1 MSDRLRV
8 GVISSV
14 HGIHGECKVFPTT
27 DETERFKKLK
37 KVYIEERGTERELE
51 LESVKFFKNMAI
63 CKFKGIDTPEDI
75 QKFRNKDLMIDR
87 EDAIP
92 LKKDEYFIAD
102 LIGCSVVDEDGK
114 ILGNV
119 AEVFPTGAN
128 QVMEVKGGE
137 KDFLMPFIKDCIL
150 RVDTDDKK
158 IFVHV
163 LDGLLDI

>member
-14 HGIHGECKVFPTT
+14 HGIHGECKIFPTT

-37 KVYIEERGTERELE
+37 TVYIEEKGAERALE

-63 CKFKGIDTPEDI
+63 CKFKGVDTPEDI
-75 QKFRNKDLMIDR
+75 QKLRNKDLMIDR
-87 EDAIP
+87 KDAVP

-102 LIGCSVVDEDGK
+102 LIGCRVFDEEGRD
-114 ILGNV
+114 LGECT
-119 AEVFPTGAN
+119 EVFPTGAN
-128 QVMEVKGGE
+128 QVMEVKGGD
-137 KDFLMPFIKDCIL
+137 KDFMMPFIKDCIL
-150 RVDTDDKK
+150 KVDTDEKK

-163 LDGLLDI
+163 LDGLLDL